1 VNPEACKKAQ
11 AEIDRVTA
19 GDRLPGYHDRPS
31 LPYVEA
37 FYREVMRWRP
47 AFPLGV
53 AHSVTEDDVYEGYL
67 IPKGQFDCSSE
78 FYFFRYLTFNQGATI
93 ISNIW
98 WVNRR

>member
-11 AEIDRVTA
+11 EEIDRATG
-19 GDRLPGYHDRPS
+19 GDRLPDYHDRPS

-53 AHSVTEDDVYEGYL
+53 AHSVTNDDVYEGYF
-67 IPKGQFDCSSE
+67 IPKGRSIIHWQGVLQH
-78 FYFFRYLTFNQGATI
+78 LTNRLSNQGATI
-93 ISNIW
+93 ISNVW
-98 WVNRR
+98 